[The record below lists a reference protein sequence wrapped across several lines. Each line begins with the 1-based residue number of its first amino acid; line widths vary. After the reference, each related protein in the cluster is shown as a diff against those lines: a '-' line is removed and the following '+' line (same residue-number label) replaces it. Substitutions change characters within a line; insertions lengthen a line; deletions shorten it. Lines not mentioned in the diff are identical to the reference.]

1 MRNTAA
7 HGDAADD
14 NSTCEHPSPQKQPD
28 LMAASAP
35 PGDPSTPLFEYSS
48 DLAGT
53 YDGGLATARA
63 GTSCVHSYPSAQ
75 ADDPQGPSKWSV
87 HAWSTGALPQ
97 LFHLDGQV
105 TVSLFTATLA
115 GASASGRLCATLV
128 DRTAEGGIPSDR
140 VIGEATYDLSQWP
153 RSVRRVTFTFHL
165 PQAEDLEAGHRLVL
179 ALHARQ
185 ESTGDLLFVYDHP
198 LYPSLLEV
206 ATTTPL

>member
-75 ADDPQGPSKWSV
+75 ADDLQGRASGACTRGAPGPS
-87 HAWSTGALPQ
+87 
-97 LFHLDGQV
+97 
-105 TVSLFTATLA
+105 
-115 GASASGRLCATLV
+115 
-128 DRTAEGGIPSDR
+128 
-140 VIGEATYDLSQWP
+140 P
-153 RSVRRVTFTFHL
+153 RSSTST
-165 PQAEDLEAGHRLVL
+165 
-179 ALHARQ
+179 AR
-185 ESTGDLLFVYDHP
+185 
-198 LYPSLLEV
+198 
-206 ATTTPL
+206 